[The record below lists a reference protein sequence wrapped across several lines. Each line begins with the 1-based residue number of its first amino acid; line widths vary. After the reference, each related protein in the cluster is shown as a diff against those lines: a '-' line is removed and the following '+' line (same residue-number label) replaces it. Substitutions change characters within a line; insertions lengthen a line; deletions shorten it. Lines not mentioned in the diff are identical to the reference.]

1 MRLGCCLAPCGCP
14 CLTGPRARRSCALC
28 WPLKVRPQV
37 RCFSFIVRSRQ
48 RRPVSPSG
56 ARLRSM
62 ARVRTGAQGA
72 THRWSRSWQMHAMR
86 RRNRLLSD
94 SLLRREGFAQQQKV
108 SSSPRTEAETTSSRL
123 HGSRLEGAGV
133 HHAVHALRHVK
144 GVPPVVVRDC
154 VGCART

>member
-1 MRLGCCLAPCGCP
+1 
-14 CLTGPRARRSCALC
+14 
-28 WPLKVRPQV
+28 
-37 RCFSFIVRSRQ
+37 
-48 RRPVSPSG
+48 
-56 ARLRSM
+56 
-62 ARVRTGAQGA
+62 
-72 THRWSRSWQMHAMR
+72 MHAMR